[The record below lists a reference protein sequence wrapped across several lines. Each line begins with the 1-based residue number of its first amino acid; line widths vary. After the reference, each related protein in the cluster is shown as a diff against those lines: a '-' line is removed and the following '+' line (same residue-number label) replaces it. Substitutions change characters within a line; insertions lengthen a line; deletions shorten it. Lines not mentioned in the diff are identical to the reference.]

1 MLLCKVGHGGLE
13 NRLVLMVLGQL
24 QAALALT
31 KGLRHLS
38 EGGLG
43 GVVVWVALASMKET
57 AKGGTSHHGRSTLGC
72 QAD

>member
-13 NRLVLMVLGQL
+13 NRLVLMVIGQL

-31 KGLRHLS
+31 KGLRHLL

-43 GVVVWVALASMKET
+43 GVVVWGCLGIHEGDR
-57 AKGGTSHHGRSTLGC
+57 KGGH
-72 QAD
+72 QPPW